1 MRGSSFAWTIGVAPE
16 AASKELL
23 DRMIRKAP
31 TAEDALRARSLL
43 EACTCAP
50 ELRGMAARV
59 LALVA
64 EQGDGSTG
72 ALKSFLVELIAGVEY
87 ARTTPGAGKMKQ
99 LRSLAREPS
108 CAPCFEWL
116 RNFCDAAERHVGPDT
131 WFELRAACMDA
142 YALGCILRATAD
154 LVIYYAGDKHAQ
166 TTRECLVA
174 LGARPT
180 ELPAIAREY
189 RDRLVRV
196 EALARGATTVV
207 LLGENHFATHRS
219 VAEDLLR
226 MLKAQ
231 CSDGGRDVVFMI
243 EQHISNADRSD
254 EVPRTIMCNRQ
265 DQYAIQRL
273 RCDEFVDSKEVVCP
287 RLRIVQVDN
296 RHVDLGF
303 LRTELMHAWREDEEL
318 AILCGEFTRAAL
330 RSVSGLCRHCLGR
343 AAAAGDATFRGSSG
357 ANAAAR
363 RLLAFARIDLL
374 THRR

>member
-1 MRGSSFAWTIGVAPE
+1 MRRYSFAWTIDVAPE

-23 DRMIRKAP
+23 DSLIRKAP
-31 TAEDALRARSLL
+31 TAADALRARGLL
-43 EACTCAP
+43 DTCSCAS
-50 ELRGMAARV
+50 ELRRMAKRV
-59 LALVA
+59 VTLVA
-64 EQGDGSTG
+64 EQSDKV
-72 ALKSFLVELIAGVEY
+72 ADPLVSFLVELIAGVEY
-87 ARTTPGAGKMKQ
+87 ARTTPGAGRMEQ

-116 RNFCDAAERHVGPDT
+116 RNFCVAAERDVGPHT

-142 YALGCILRATAD
+142 YALGCILRATAE
-154 LVIYYAGDKHAQ
+154 LVIYYAGDNHAR
-166 TTRECLVA
+166 TARDCLTA

-180 ELPAIAREY
+180 ELPAIVRGY
-189 RDRLVRV
+189 RDRLLRV
-196 EALARGATTVV
+196 EALAWGATTVV
-207 LLGENHFATHRS
+207 LLGENHFATHHS
-219 VAEDLLR
+219 VAEDLLS

-265 DQYAIQRL
+265 KEYAIQKL
-273 RCDEFVDSKEVVCP
+273 RCDEFVDSQEVVCP

-318 AILCGEFTRAAL
+318 AGLCGEFTRAAL
-330 RSVSGLCRHCLGR
+330 RSVRGLCRHCLGR
-343 AAAAGDATFRGSSG
+343 ATAAGDARFRGSG
-357 ANAAAR
+357 GAAAR
-363 RLLAFARIDLL
+363 RMLAFAREW
-374 THRR
+374 HA